1 MSGRDRDL
9 ASILEARLAGRPLA
23 RLSGLQ
29 SLDDGYRLQKRANL
43 ELSRHFGPVVG
54 IKIGGTTA
62 AMRHYIGAPEPVFG
76 CVFSAHLQR
85 GRGRAELARFRR
97 LGLESEIAVRLG
109 RPLPLHG
116 GPHRPEE
123 MEAVVA
129 GMMAAVE
136 LVEDR
141 YRDFT
146 GVGAPTIVADNA
158 FNAGLVLGPERPPV
172 ASAQLGRLR
181 VRSWV
186 NGRLVAEG
194 RADAL
199 LGHPL
204 RALAWL
210 ADRVAALGWRIAE
223 GQLVSLGTVTPVQWV
238 ERPGRFAVWVEAL
251 GRAELRLA

>member
-1 MSGRDRDL
+1 MVDDGDI
-9 ASILEARLAGRPLA
+9 APILRARLAGEPLVRVA
-23 RLSGLQ
+23 GLRD
-29 SLDDGYRLQKRANL
+29 LDDGYRLQERANA
-43 ELSRHFGPVVG
+43 ELARHFGPVVG

-76 CVFSAHLQR
+76 CVFRAHLQR
-85 GRGRAELARFRR
+85 GRGRAELSRYRR

-109 RPLPLHG
+109 RPLPLHA

-123 MEAVVA
+123 MEGVVA

-141 YRDFT
+141 YRDFRQT
-146 GVGAPTIVADNA
+146 GAPTIVADNA

-172 ASAQLGRLR
+172 PSAQLGRLL

-204 RALAWL
+204 QALAWL
-210 ADRVAALGWRIAE
+210 ADRLAALGWRIPE

-251 GRAELRLA
+251 GRAALRLV